1 MTTIPQARENFRNA
15 IAQTFAS
22 VGFEPSDIDAFVC
35 EFERRT
41 VARVLAF
48 RSLAAAT
55 KGTALEGQQT
65 RQVFE
70 AVDRAMSTLGK
81 SSAEPRLP
89 ADTPLFR

>member
-1 MTTIPQARENFRNA
+1 MNRIPQAWKNLRSA
-15 IAQTFAS
+15 IAQVVAPA
-22 VGFEPSDIDAFVC
+22 GFKPSDVDVVRQQV
-35 EFERRT
+35 ERRE